1 MSAAAAAP
9 RYRAIDVLRG
19 MTVALMIVVNM
30 SLNETLSFA
39 PLLHSAWDGFT
50 PTDAVF
56 PTFLFVVG
64 ASLAFTTER
73 YAREGAGAY
82 ARRIG
87 MRSLRIFLCGVVV
100 SNFPFFT
107 ILHDHIVV
115 QPIETIRIMGVLQR
129 IALAYLIAAG
139 LLYRLSW
146 RGVVVYSAITL
157 IVAELIAH
165 FGGDHSLTG
174 NAAARIDYALLGTRH
189 LYQLEGAPFDPEGLL
204 GTIPA
209 TVNLLAGYLATRFL
223 RHRAALGASRGHG
236 GIATRDLLAMAGVG
250 LALVLGALALQGG
263 IPINKKLW
271 STSYTLLTIGIDV
284 VLLAAMVQ
292 IVDRWAV
299 RAGTGYFEVFGK
311 NALVVYMVAE
321 LAMNLGWT
329 LHVGAT
335 PLLRW
340 VYDAGFAWIGGKTAS
355 LVYALVFAQACW
367 VLAWALDQ
375 RRIYIRL

>member
-1 MSAAAAAP
+1 MSTSPAP

-50 PTDAVF
+50 LTDAVF

-64 ASLAFTTER
+64 ASLAFTAER
-73 YAREGAGAY
+73 YAREGAAAY

-87 MRSLRIFLCGVVV
+87 NRSLRIFLCGLVV

-107 ILHDHIVV
+107 IVHGHIVV

-129 IALAYLIAAG
+129 IALAYLLAAG
-139 LLYRLSW
+139 LLYRVSW
-146 RGVVVYSAITL
+146 RGVLAYSAAAL
-157 IVAELIAH
+157 IGAELVAQ

-174 NAAARIDYALLGTRH
+174 NAAARIDYALLGAGHR
-189 LYQLEGAPFDPEGLL
+189 YQLEGAPFDPEGLL

-209 TVNLLAGYLATRFL
+209 SVNLLAGYLATRFL
-223 RHRAALGASRGHG
+223 RHRAAIGASRGSG
-236 GIATRDLLAMAGVG
+236 GIVTRDLLAMTGVG
-250 LALVLGALALQGG
+250 LALMIGALMLKTG

-271 STSYTLLTIGIDV
+271 SISYTLLTIGIDV

-292 IVDRWAV
+292 IVDRWSV
-299 RAGTGYFEVFGK
+299 RAGTTYFEIFGK

-329 LHVGAT
+329 LHIGAT

-340 VYDAGFAWIGGKTAS
+340 IYDIGFAWIGGKTAS
-355 LVYALVFAQACW
+355 LVYALAFTQACW
-367 VLAWALDQ
+367 MLAWFLDR
-375 RRIYIRL
+375 RRIYVRL